1 MTDPIPGGADPAITV
16 HDRTGLRTTP
26 RNLDRAKLTDA
37 IMRHWPNLAQA
48 ARELGVLASS
58 LHWQKDHNP
67 VVARIC
73 AEADA
78 KGCDAL
84 EAVLYQRGVSGEP
97 YTFTDRIA
105 YLRAHRP
112 ELYDRVKRVEI
123 TGTRTPRAEAEA
135 RAKLAEEAIDA
146 EIVEGYRTRK
156 ARKAGPP
163 P

>member
-1 MTDPIPGGADPAITV
+1 MRDALVRSLGLKLRPQDLDPAKVADSI
-16 HDRTGLRTTP
+16 L
-26 RNLDRAKLTDA
+26 
-37 IMRHWPNLAQA
+37 RHWPNLSKA
-48 ARELGVLASS
+48 AEELGVLAQS
-58 LHWQKDHNP
+58 LHWQKQHNP
-67 VVARIC
+67 VIAKIV

-84 EAVLYQRGVSGEP
+84 EQVLYNRGVSGEP

-146 EIVEGYRTRK
+146 EIVEGYRSRK
-156 ARKAGPP
+156 ARRAPP
-163 P
+163 HP